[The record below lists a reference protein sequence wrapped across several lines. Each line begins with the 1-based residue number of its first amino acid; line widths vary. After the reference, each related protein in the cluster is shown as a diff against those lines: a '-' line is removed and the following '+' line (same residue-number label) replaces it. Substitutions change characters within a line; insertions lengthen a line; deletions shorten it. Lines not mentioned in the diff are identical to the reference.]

1 MLRTALLTLT
11 LVAAPATAATYT
23 VDLTGVI
30 ANTIVN
36 NFTFAGI
43 AFQSGGLELTG
54 FTPFTVEQGDDIVFT
69 IALDGSFVVPKSFA
83 TPGYGQFFGVNFNN
97 SSTQPVEPVNT
108 TGTILFSGLT
118 GDFGN
123 PALAGCGNCIG
134 LIAGRPFGEAF
145 GLTGASGTGLID
157 TLAAPFEITSI
168 SISYQINPSAF
179 NAVPEPAT
187 WAMMIGGFFLSGGLV
202 RARRPRARVTA

>member
-1 MLRTALLTLT
+1 MLRTALIAFTLA
-11 LVAAPATAATYT
+11 AAPATAATYT
-23 VDLTGVI
+23 IDLTGVV

-36 NFTFAGI
+36 NFTFGGI

-69 IALDGSFVVPKSFA
+69 ISLDGSFVVPKSFE

-97 SSTQPVEPVNT
+97 SATQPVEPVNT

-118 GDFGN
+118 GDFTN
-123 PALAGCGNCIG
+123 PASAGCGNCIG

-145 GLTGASGTGLID
+145 SLTGASGTGLID
-157 TLAAPFEITSI
+157 TLAEPFEITSI
-168 SISYQINPSAF
+168 SISYQINPSQF

-187 WAMMIGGFFLSGGLV
+187 WALMIGGFFLAGGAV
-202 RARRPRARVTA
+202 RARKSVVRTAA